1 MNTRSNLR
9 KRRLRQ
15 NYRKTSYQTDDKYFG
30 LLIQAEVCIII
41 LLVVFVIS
49 FTDNSVSK
57 RIKTQL
63 KSAISLSYT
72 YDDVVKTGQAL
83 IDRIFDEEE
92 NSNEETDLN
101 TESSP
106 KELSLP
112 NQTMNGL
119 LLQEEL

>member
-49 FTDNSVSK
+49 FTDNSVSN